1 MWWAS
6 GQQQSGN
13 AAAAAAD
20 DLQADAVKHGR
31 FKFFQL
37 PGSSISSGA
46 NTGSNN
52 NSQAAAAFKFWQT
65 GVPAAA
71 AVPRAFSDTPCGGD
85 QLQPQKSFTNLLFG
99 KSRRSSSGG
108 GGAPPPAAA
117 PSSRR
122 ASDAATNSWRASND
136 GGSRGTSGRS
146 SDSGTLRASA
156 SFGTQMMMMP
166 QQQQPAAVQEQ
177 QQQEQGSGIWAS
189 LATGEGPLSK
199 SHSLLARSSMPQEQ
213 AVGKGLE
220 CVAEDEREGRGEHN
234 PKPARLVQSCQGCQ
248 QRPQLLCR
256 MRQATFMQ
264 AQLMNACYYV

>member
-6 GQQQSGN
+6 GQQQGGN
-13 AAAAAAD
+13 AAGAD

-31 FKFFQL
+31 FKFWQL

-46 NTGSNN
+46 NAGGSSS
-52 NSQAAAAFKFWQT
+52 SQTAAALKFWQT

-71 AVPRAFSDTPCGGD
+71 AVPRAFSDTACGGD

-108 GGAPPPAAA
+108 GTAPPPAAA
-117 PSSRR
+117 APGSRR
-122 ASDAATNSWRASND
+122 PSDAATNSWRSSID
-136 GGSRGTSGRS
+136 GGSRRTSARS

-166 QQQQPAAVQEQ
+166 QQQPPAAVQEQ

-199 SHSLLARSSMPQEQ
+199 SHSLLARSSMPQEH

-220 CVAEDEREGRGEHN
+220 CVAEDEREGRGEQDCKAACTLPGTHTSLTAA
-234 PKPARLVQSCQGCQ
+234 PAVCLNTGGQLQCRNMV
-248 QRPQLLCR
+248 RPCS
-256 MRQATFMQ
+256 
-264 AQLMNACYYV
+264 